1 MMTILIMAVP
11 LSLIPLG
18 NSLHAVT
25 TCAVIT
31 SDSVVWAPPGSVLY
45 FCVLMLVSHILVSL
59 RISGLIDIL
68 LLICIYLYN

>member
-25 TCAVIT
+25 TSAVIT
-31 SDSVVWAPPGSVLY
+31 FDSVVWAPPGTALSFLCTDVG
-45 FCVLMLVSHILVSL
+45 FSDT
-59 RISGLIDIL
+59 GDFE
-68 LLICIYLYN
+68 NFWFD

>member
-25 TCAVIT
+25 TSAVIT
-31 SDSVVWAPPGSVLY
+31 SDSVVWAPPGTGLS
-45 FCVLMLVSHILVSL
+45 CSVLMLVSHILVTL
-59 RISGLIDIL
+59 KMSGLIDIL
-68 LLICIYLYN
+68 LLICICI